1 MHTPIY
7 LDYAA
12 TTPVDP
18 RVANVMATYLTIDG
32 QFGNPAS
39 TTHSFGYQAK
49 NAVDNA
55 RQQVAQLLNAEA
67 SEIIW
72 TSGATESNN
81 LAIKGAAYQYRSRG
95 RHIITC
101 KTEHKAVLDV
111 CRALEQEGFAITYLD
126 PQCDGLIDLAD
137 LEAALRPD
145 TLLVSIMHVNNE
157 TGVVQD
163 IHAISQLTRSRG
175 VLFHVDAAQS
185 AGKVPLDVKLSDL
198 DLVSV
203 CAHKIYGPKG
213 IGALYIRR
221 KPRLPLQALLHGGG
235 QQRGLRA
242 GTLPTHQIVAMGSA
256 FELAAA
262 QQADDDQ
269 RIMQLRQKLWQGLQ
283 QLPEVYLNGHATQTV
298 SGILNVSFNGIV
310 GEALLMALSN
320 IAVASGSACTSA
332 TQEPSHVLRAMGH
345 SDQRADS
352 AIRFSL
358 GRYTSAEQIDYV
370 IGTVSAAVSRL
381 RELSPLWPEP
391 VQVEPVQ
398 AEPLQAEPLQAEPL
412 QAEPLQVVEPDR

>member
-1 MHTPIY
+1 MHSPVY

-18 RVANVMATYLTIDG
+18 QVAELMATFLTTDG

-49 NAVDNA
+49 RAVDLA

-81 LAIKGAAYQYRSRG
+81 LAIKGAAYQYQGRG
-95 RHIITC
+95 RHIVTC

-111 CRALEQEGFAITYLD
+111 CRHLEQDGFSVTYLD
-126 PQCDGLIDLAD
+126 LQSNGLIDLAQ
-137 LEAALRPD
+137 LEAAFRPD
-145 TLLVSIMHVNNE
+145 TSMVSIMHVNNE
-157 TGVVQD
+157 TGVIQD
-163 IHAISQLTRSRG
+163 IKAIGQLTRNRG
-175 VLFHVDAAQS
+175 ILLHVDAAQS
-185 AGKVPLDVKLSDL
+185 AGKVPLDVKSLDVDL
-198 DLVSV
+198 ISV

-213 IGALYIRR
+213 VGALYVRR
-221 KPRLPLQALLHGGG
+221 KPRVRLQALLHGGG
-235 QQRGLRA
+235 QERSLRA

-256 FELAAA
+256 FELAAESL
-262 QQADDDQ
+262 QSDNQH
-269 RIMQLRQKLWQGLQ
+269 ISQLRNTLWQGLKK
-283 QLPEVYLNGHATQTV
+283 LPEVYLNGHPEQTV
-298 SGILNVSFNGIV
+298 SGILNVSFTGIA
-310 GEALLMALSN
+310 GEALLMALPE

-345 SDQRADS
+345 SDRRADS

-358 GRYTSAEQIDYV
+358 GRYTDEEQIDY
-370 IGTVSAAVSRL
+370 TLDAVSAAVTRL
-381 RELSPLWPEP
+381 RELSPLWPA
-391 VQVEPVQ
+391 Q
-398 AEPLQAEPLQAEPL
+398 AEAY
-412 QAEPLQVVEPDR
+412 